1 MSNSMT
7 SEEMRAWS
15 NIITVLEPIK
25 DMSVDEL
32 NRLYSDIKKTEE
44 YQKQHK
50 TLLDTLFNVA
60 INENDLINS
69 DEFNRFAKYI
79 QESYTSRQPII

>member
-1 MSNSMT
+1 M
-7 SEEMRAWS
+7 
-15 NIITVLEPIK
+15 LEPIK